1 MLRVAS
7 DGLTVSADREST
19 ISSFTASFASGAP
32 AKSLLLVM
40 SNVLGIFLTQL
51 PSVNA
56 VLSVLS
62 VLQASESSLPSLAE
76 PRYPCASGSLAES
89 ECLLSCPDSECCRVL
104 ATKRPALA
112 HIIFTPTL
120 CEYVF
125 VCATPRGFLHFI
137 KNMCS
142 PMCSLYVFGNT
153 QGVGFKKNLPW
164 PSQVCSPMCSLYV
177 FGNTQGVGFLKKPA
191 LALEHTCWCSKPR
204 THLNARD
211 DGSPCRNMHRA

>member
-142 PMCSLYVFGNT
+142 PMCSLYVFGQT
-153 QGVGFKKNLPW
+153 QGVGFKK
-164 PSQVCSPMCSLYV
+164 
-177 FGNTQGVGFLKKPA
+177 KPA
-191 LALEHTCWCSKPR
+191 LAVPSVFAYVFTICFRKHPGGGFFKKTCLGPR
-204 THLNARD
+204 THLLVFQAPNTPERAR
-211 DGSPCRNMHRA
+211 